1 MRVFACIV
9 FAMSLVSG
17 AALAA
22 GGPPSQSL
30 VKAQIVKMLRDK
42 VEFRSVQIAAG
53 RPILNADAG
62 RLGIPPGT
70 TIYPVLSKFTETRLN
85 GVVQDRTQY
94 WYFYR
99 DEFGWAAQMV
109 AHSQNQSIERR

>member
-1 MRVFACIV
+1 MRGFACIV
-9 FAMSLVSG
+9 FAVSLVSG

-42 VEFRSVQIAAG
+42 VEVRAVQIAAA
-53 RPILNADAG
+53 RAILNADAA

-99 DEFGWAAQMV
+99 DE
-109 AHSQNQSIERR
+109 